1 MATTPKPAAGTS
13 EQLAAANREYKEL
26 AARIGELGLIHHGS
40 LVHRYANP
48 PTGTPTRTP
57 FYQWSSKV
65 NGKTVTRNLTDKE
78 AKLYKEWID
87 NDRELRT
94 IIKAM
99 RQASEQATQLILGN
113 EVK

>member
-1 MATTPKPAAGTS
+1 MDTTPNPPIESS
-13 EQLAAANREYKEL
+13 EQLAAITREYKEL

-48 PTGTPTRTP
+48 SSGTPARAP
-57 FYQWSSKV
+57 FYQWSSKI
-65 NGKTVTRNLTDKE
+65 NGKTVTRNLTDRE
-78 AKLYKEWID
+78 AGLYKEWIQ
-87 NDRELRT
+87 NDRELRD

-99 RQASEQATQLILGN
+99 RQISEHATQLILSN